1 MYIDPDISTLRLL
14 SPAITPARPRSKEF
28 DKSLFGGRESWRDFA
43 KRPPPPEE
51 LMTWRAAGANFGVVM
66 GQTSGIWGLDDDGG
80 LPDLEYPPTPTSRS
94 SRGVTRFF
102 NYDRPI
108 ATVHADGFCI
118 LASGHAD
125 GRT

>member
-1 MYIDPDISTLRLL
+1 LL
-14 SPAITPARPRSKEF
+14 TPAITPVKAGTKEY
-28 DKSLFGGRESWRDFA
+28 DKSLFGDRQSWRDFA
-43 KRPPPPEE
+43 SRPPSPEE
-51 LMTWRAAGANFGVVM
+51 LTFWRAAGANFGVVM
-66 GQTSGIWGLDDDGG
+66 GEASGIWGLDDDGG

-102 NYDRPI
+102 NHDRPI